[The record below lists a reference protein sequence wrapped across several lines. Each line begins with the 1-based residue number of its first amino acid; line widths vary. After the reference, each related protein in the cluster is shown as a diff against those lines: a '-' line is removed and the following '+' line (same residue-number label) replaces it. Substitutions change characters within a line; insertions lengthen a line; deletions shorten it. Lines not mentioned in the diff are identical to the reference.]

1 MRGGVLLVTALFILG
16 SHAGGFDFI
25 VRGNEDIVTSEVGF
39 NEFNFGSNW
48 RGPAQSTVYINYR
61 YDEAATNEFGEPDQ
75 SFQYYPPGETTP
87 IPLTFSLI
95 PEDFLADPLVFPV
108 IQNDP
113 RICGSITKRA
123 PINQICIQGDTACN
137 GGYEYVVTVGVD
149 NLVDRA
155 RTNIEY
161 IGGNP
166 PVLVQSSEVL
176 RPTSNTLYGKLGAT
190 FQVSGSE
197 TVLINATDF
206 QGEPRGS
213 IEWFFRA
220 GGTGA
225 ETQLPGSLAGV
236 TITNAGDGQSILSLS
251 GVNAAHVGEYI
262 AVATNEHGE
271 DRASAFVTQGVA
283 PFITEGSG
291 QSGSSSFRVGAN
303 RDVNPGETITIR
315 AEDSQSNPSSTITWS
330 YSRSESGPYSAIT
343 SGGPYSISSSSGSGN
358 VGTDSRLRISN
369 VGSGQYGYY
378 RATAVNPHGTVTSSS
393 SLIGRSPQLNLG
405 SGIETDGNGN
415 IGSDYLAG
423 IGSTV
428 TIRAQ
433 DLTGFPTSSF
443 RWQRFNSLG
452 LLTDITT
459 GGRYRITTNG
469 ANSELRITGVTPSE
483 LGTYRATASNAFGD
497 STGESL
503 VGTPSGCNSGSNIVR
518 VNNGATYESGASFD
532 TTNANSFRIR
542 GSDPTGV
549 PTGTS
554 SFQYSR
560 TPSGPRSAVNG
571 AYAVTATPIG
581 AAGTIDF
588 FNLVDGAYGYYHVTN
603 SNQFGSAECSNLVGS
618 QLAFRTGSGQIGQN
632 YQVAPGSSQAITAS
646 FSDGFPYGEIVW
658 RRPNGQI
665 ITSSTP
671 GYTIALGNGV
681 SQLVINSA
689 RSIDYG
695 TYTATAS
702 NTFGSVTASS
712 VVSETVVVIPP
723 VIEEGSSDTI
733 NEASGGVVEG
743 DIGESFSAGPG
754 ETVTIAVNDIAGRE
768 PSSIRFFRSPPGS
781 QQFVDITDNPAYTI
795 TTTQG
800 ADGFTDS
807 TISFTAGPDTY
818 GTFRAQAS
826 NSAGSDAAISQ
837 VGQAPRIP
845 DIFNI
850 VRIVSGQSRTVD
862 VGGQIYVQEGGS
874 VTLSADDIEGQ
885 PARNFIWTYRND
897 PTDPFGPLPSS
908 TRINQGVSGTTG
920 LLTINNIDRTIYG
933 EYRVVATNEFG
944 ESDPVTTIV
953 GAPPI
958 IRFSSGTVTSGQGE
972 IGNDFIIPNDNRLR
986 IMACVVGGYPPAD
999 PRAFRFEEQGV
1010 LLNSVQ
1016 QPRPNDNCFF
1026 YEEGEFEITCG
1037 TTISTRTENIFG
1049 SSNTPSSQ
1057 VIFPPP
1063 TIEPGTATCSQGSS
1077 QASAQIGSDLCLYGR
1092 DTFDISCSVERIN
1105 IPAFT
1110 FQWLFNG
1117 VQIQSGGKYTIRE
1130 ADRQNSLLTVT
1141 GITVDDTGRYGCR
1154 VVSTCGETNLES
1166 TDVSTYNYDYI
1177 CNEVAGTPQ
1186 CLESVNGGPPTIVLN
1201 SVCEALNLPRPPCDI
1216 CDWVMTPWSECSDP
1230 TCHRGRRNREVTCEC
1245 NLIARPDD
1253 DCVAR
1258 PKPATVDRCGPLG
1271 VRCNRPC
1278 QWKEYNF
1285 GSCSRTC
1292 GASFRDRRVECVDLV
1307 TDNRVNEDCCNVLF
1321 KPDGRQTCDVPPC
1334 NQCVDLMDSRDCDLF
1349 VTLVGNCDP
1358 YPYSVRRSCCATCSQ
1373 RGL

>member
-1 MRGGVLLVTALFILG
+1 M
-16 SHAGGFDFI
+16 
-25 VRGNEDIVTSEVGF
+25 
-39 NEFNFGSNW
+39 
-48 RGPAQSTVYINYR
+48 
-61 YDEAATNEFGEPDQ
+61 
-75 SFQYYPPGETTP
+75 
-87 IPLTFSLI
+87 
-95 PEDFLADPLVFPV
+95 
-108 IQNDP
+108 
-113 RICGSITKRA
+113 
-123 PINQICIQGDTACN
+123 
-137 GGYEYVVTVGVD
+137 
-149 NLVDRA
+149 
-155 RTNIEY
+155 
-161 IGGNP
+161 
-166 PVLVQSSEVL
+166 L

-358 VGTDSRLRISN
+358 IGTDSSLRISN

-405 SGIETDGNGN
+405 SGIETDGSGN
-415 IGSDYLAG
+415 IGSDYLVG

-443 RWQRFNSLG
+443 RWQRFTSQGVLQ
-452 LLTDITT
+452 DITT
-459 GGRYRITTNG
+459 GGRYRITTSG

-958 IRFSSGTVTSGQGE
+958 IRFSSAS
-972 IGNDFIIPNDNRLR
+972 RCHL
-986 IMACVVGGYPPAD
+986 
-999 PRAFRFEEQGV
+999 
-1010 LLNSVQ
+1010 
-1016 QPRPNDNCFF
+1016 
-1026 YEEGEFEITCG
+1026 
-1037 TTISTRTENIFG
+1037 TEN
-1049 SSNTPSSQ
+1049 
-1057 VIFPPP
+1057 
-1063 TIEPGTATCSQGSS
+1063 
-1077 QASAQIGSDLCLYGR
+1077 
-1092 DTFDISCSVERIN
+1092 
-1105 IPAFT
+1105 
-1110 FQWLFNG
+1110 W
-1117 VQIQSGGKYTIRE
+1117 
-1130 ADRQNSLLTVT
+1130 
-1141 GITVDDTGRYGCR
+1141 R
-1154 VVSTCGETNLES
+1154 V
-1166 TDVSTYNYDYI
+1166 
-1177 CNEVAGTPQ
+1177 
-1186 CLESVNGGPPTIVLN
+1186 
-1201 SVCEALNLPRPPCDI
+1201 
-1216 CDWVMTPWSECSDP
+1216 
-1230 TCHRGRRNREVTCEC
+1230 
-1245 NLIARPDD
+1245 
-1253 DCVAR
+1253 
-1258 PKPATVDRCGPLG
+1258 
-1271 VRCNRPC
+1271 
-1278 QWKEYNF
+1278 
-1285 GSCSRTC
+1285 
-1292 GASFRDRRVECVDLV
+1292 
-1307 TDNRVNEDCCNVLF
+1307 
-1321 KPDGRQTCDVPPC
+1321 
-1334 NQCVDLMDSRDCDLF
+1334 
-1349 VTLVGNCDP
+1349 
-1358 YPYSVRRSCCATCSQ
+1358 
-1373 RGL
+1373 